1 MEKNKYNNINIEKK
15 LDLLLTRMNCIEACL
30 APSNIIK
37 ATSIMSIIAGDVK
50 CLNKISDIYEKWI
63 TYNST
68 VANSENMEYNI
79 EYLFWNLDYF
89 IFENYFLKL
98 RTLNEYGFEFVDV
111 DVLEPDYGPEQ
122 SIILNIAL
130 SKTRDDKLK
139 LLYPPRK
146 EFISSI
152 IRGKQFF

>member
-1 MEKNKYNNINIEKK
+1 M
-15 LDLLLTRMNCIEACL
+15 TRMNRIEACL

-37 ATSIMSIIAGDVK
+37 ATPIMSIIAGDVK

-68 VANSENMEYNI
+68 VANSEYNI

-111 DVLEPDYGPEQ
+111 DVLEQ

-152 IRGKQFF
+152 IRGKTVFLIYLEPKYIIL